1 MKAQRFIQWLTIVL
15 VAISLGRL
23 SLTYFANS
31 QDADI
36 EAITKG
42 DAKAMQS
49 YKDSISDQNVFLW
62 YTYNDLQ
69 KAKMNLGLDLQ
80 GGMNVVMEVSVGD
93 VIKALAGNT
102 KDANFQQVL
111 DKANEFQRN
120 SQEDY
125 VASFVRAFKEVNP
138 NQPLNRPFAI
148 RANAGK
154 IGSSTSDDEVVKYLN
169 DQAKDAIDRSLI
181 VLHNRID
188 KFGVVSPNIR
198 RQQGTG
204 RILIELAGVS
214 NPERVRKLL
223 QTAARL
229 EFWETYEAGE
239 IMQTLVTVDEKLRGI
254 SKKENKDKKETT
266 TDSASLV
273 TGAADSTAT
282 AATTDTN
289 ASDLLS
295 SGNKD
300 TAAKANVAKGKD
312 GKSKE
317 IGLFT
322 YLAPAVFQGQGGTQ
336 VMPGPV
342 VGSALPKDTARLNAM
357 LASDL
362 VKMSLPRD
370 LKLLWTVKGE
380 DRDMQDGSKMK
391 FLNLIAVRNTVN
403 GEPPLE
409 GSVITDAFTD
419 ISQSGRGYEVNMSMD
434 SRGARK
440 WADLTTRNAPRSKED
455 RGRSIAI
462 VLDNYVYSYPSV
474 NTPITGGRSNIT
486 GNFTVDEA
494 NDLSNVLKSGKL
506 PAPAKI
512 IEESVVGPTLG
523 EEAISSGLM
532 SSVLGFLVVMGFMIF
547 YYRKGGT
554 VAVVA
559 LFVNLALIF
568 GIMAYMGAV
577 LTLPGIA
584 GIVLSMGMAVDCN
597 VLIYERIKE
606 EMEKTADK
614 AKAISDG
621 FTHAYSSIID
631 SQATTFITGL
641 ILFSFGTGPILGFA
655 TTLMLGIVTSLF
667 TGILV
672 SRLIMEKLLAK
683 GQVINFIAEGKKGLF
698 HGANYNILGK
708 RKYMYIFSSL
718 FIIIGIVSLFTNGL
732 NYGVDFK
739 GGRTYTIQLPV
750 DKEINS
756 EEVRKGLNEVFAQS
770 SPEVKTVAGF
780 TNRYKIATKEKIE
793 INSLEADQEVAGM
806 VYDGLKTFMGSVT
819 KEDFVGS
826 DKYIIESR
834 KVGPTIVDDIKWGA
848 LQAVFW
854 SILAIGVYL
863 LIRFKRWYYSLG
875 AALALFHD
883 VFFIVTLYT
892 VLWKVMPFSLEVDQN
907 FIAAILTI
915 IGYSVNDTVVV
926 FDRLREYLRE
936 NSEEDAEVVINRA
949 MNSTLSRTI
958 ITVLTVL
965 LTSVILLFFGGEALR
980 GFSFSLTMGLI
991 IGTYSSV
998 FIASALVLDLSK
1010 RFEGGKVKE

>member
-1 MKAQRFIQWLTIVL
+1 
-15 VAISLGRL
+15 
-23 SLTYFANS
+23 
-31 QDADI
+31 
-36 EAITKG
+36 
-42 DAKAMQS
+42 
-49 YKDSISDQNVFLW
+49 
-62 YTYNDLQ
+62 
-69 KAKMNLGLDLQ
+69 
-80 GGMNVVMEVSVGD
+80 
-93 VIKALAGNT
+93 
-102 KDANFQQVL
+102 
-111 DKANEFQRN
+111 
-120 SQEDY
+120 
-125 VASFVRAFKEVNP
+125 
-138 NQPLNRPFAI
+138 
-148 RANAGK
+148 
-154 IGSSTSDDEVVKYLN
+154 
-169 DQAKDAIDRSLI
+169 
-181 VLHNRID
+181 
-188 KFGVVSPNIR
+188 
-198 RQQGTG
+198 
-204 RILIELAGVS
+204 
-214 NPERVRKLL
+214 
-223 QTAARL
+223 
-229 EFWETYEAGE
+229 
-239 IMQTLVTVDEKLRGI
+239 
-254 SKKENKDKKETT
+254 
-266 TDSASLV
+266 
-273 TGAADSTAT
+273 
-282 AATTDTN
+282 
-289 ASDLLS
+289 
-295 SGNKD
+295 
-300 TAAKANVAKGKD
+300 
-312 GKSKE
+312 
-317 IGLFT
+317 
-322 YLAPAVFQGQGGTQ
+322 
-336 VMPGPV
+336 
-342 VGSALPKDTARLNAM
+342 
-357 LASDL
+357 
-362 VKMSLPRD
+362 
-370 LKLLWTVKGE
+370 
-380 DRDMQDGSKMK
+380 
-391 FLNLIAVRNTVN
+391 
-403 GEPPLE
+403 
-409 GSVITDAFTD
+409 
-419 ISQSGRGYEVNMSMD
+419 
-434 SRGARK
+434 
-440 WADLTTRNAPRSKED
+440 
-455 RGRSIAI
+455 
-462 VLDNYVYSYPSV
+462 
-474 NTPITGGRSNIT
+474 
-486 GNFTVDEA
+486 
-494 NDLSNVLKSGKL
+494 
-506 PAPAKI
+506 
-512 IEESVVGPTLG
+512 
-523 EEAISSGLM
+523 
-532 SSVLGFLVVMGFMIF
+532 
-547 YYRKGGT
+547 
-554 VAVVA
+554 
-559 LFVNLALIF
+559 
-568 GIMAYMGAV
+568 MGAV

-708 RKYMYIFSSL
+708 RKYMYIFSSV

-756 EEVRKGLNEVFAQS
+756 EDVRKGLNEVFAQS
-770 SPEVKTVAGF
+770 SPEVKTVSGF
-780 TNRYKIATKEKIE
+780 TNRYKVATKEKIE
-793 INSLEADQEVAGM
+793 INSVEADQEVAGM

-863 LIRFKRWYYSLG
+863 LIRFKRWYYSMG

>member
-1 MKAQRFIQWLTIVL
+1 MKAQKFIQWLTISM
-15 VAISLGRL
+15 VAICLGRL

-31 QDADI
+31 QDDEIA
-36 EAITKG
+36 AITKG

-93 VIKALAGNT
+93 VIKALAGGT

-111 DKANEFQRN
+111 DKANELQRN
-120 SQEDY
+120 AQEDY
-125 VASFVRAFKEVNP
+125 VASFVRAYKEIN
-138 NQPLNRPFAI
+138 NGQPLNKPFAI

-154 IGSSTSDDEVVKYLN
+154 ISSSTSDDEVIKYLN

-198 RQQGTG
+198 RQQGSG
-204 RILIELAGVS
+204 RILIELAGVA

-229 EFWETYEAGE
+229 EFWETFEAGE
-239 IMQTLVTVDEKLRGI
+239 IMQTLVNVDEKLRGLSKA
-254 SKKENKDKKETT
+254 SKKSDKNG
-266 TDSASLV
+266 S
-273 TGAADSTAT
+273 ADSTLAAIANDTTEET
-282 AATTDTN
+282 AKSDTGKV
-289 ASDLLS
+289 DLL
-295 SGNKD
+295 GGGTKD
-300 TAAKANVAKGKD
+300 SAKSAVSAKKD

-322 YLAPAVFQGQGGTQ
+322 YLAPALFQGQGGTQ
-336 VMPGPV
+336 VIPGPV
-342 VGSALPKDTARLNAM
+342 VGSAAPKDTARLNAL
-357 LASDL
+357 LASDI

-380 DRDMQDGSKMK
+380 EREMKDGEKVK
-391 FLNLIAVRNTVN
+391 LLNLVAVRNTVN

-409 GSVITDAFTD
+409 GSVITDAYTD
-419 ISQSGRGYEVNMSMD
+419 ISQSGSGYEVNMSMD
-434 SRGARK
+434 SRGTRK
-440 WADLTTRNAPRSKED
+440 WAELTTRNAAKSKNE
-455 RGRSIAI
+455 RGHSIAI
-462 VLDNYVYSYPSV
+462 VLDNYVYSYPTV
-474 NTPITGGRSNIT
+474 NDPITGGRSNIT

-494 NDLSNVLKSGKL
+494 NDLSTVLKSGKL

-523 EEAISSGLM
+523 EEAITSGLW
-532 SSVLGFLVVMGFMIF
+532 SSVVGFLVVMAFMIW

-554 VAVVA
+554 VAVAA
-559 LFVNLALIF
+559 LLVNLVLIF

-584 GIVLSMGMAVDCN
+584 GIVLSMGMAVDAN

-606 EMEKTADK
+606 EMEKTSDK
-614 AKAISDG
+614 AKAIADG

-655 TTLMLGIVTSLF
+655 TTLMLGIITSLF

-672 SRLIMEKLLAK
+672 SRLIMEKMIARGK
-683 GQVINFIAEGKKGLF
+683 EINFIATGKKGLF
-698 HGANYNILGK
+698 HNANYAIISK
-708 RKYMYIFSSL
+708 RKYMYIFSGTFIVIGIASL
-718 FIIIGIVSLFTNGL
+718 FMNGL

-739 GGRTYTIQLPV
+739 GGRSYTLQLPV

-756 EEVRKGLNEVFAQS
+756 EEVRSGLNEIFKQS

-780 TNRYKIATKEKIE
+780 TNRYKVATKEQIE
-793 INSLEADQEVAGM
+793 INTPEADLAVAGM
-806 VYDGLKTFMGSVT
+806 LYDGLKPFMGSVT
-819 KEDFVGS
+819 KEEFTGT

-848 LQAVFW
+848 IQAVFW

-883 VFFIVTLYT
+883 VFFVITLYT
-892 VLWKVMPFSLEVDQN
+892 VLWKWMPFSLEVDQN

-926 FDRLREYLRE
+926 FDRLREYLRDNKE
-936 NSEEDAEVVINRA
+936 GEDAEIVINKA
-949 MNSTLSRTI
+949 MNNTLSRTI

-998 FIASALVLDLSK
+998 FIASALVVDLSK

>member
-154 IGSSTSDDEVVKYLN
+154 IGSSTSDDDVVKYLN
-169 DQAKDAIDRSLI
+169 EQAKDAIDRSLI

-254 SKKENKDKKETT
+254 SKKESKDKKETS

-273 TGAADSTAT
+273 TGAEDTTAA
-282 AATTDTN
+282 AATTDTGS
-289 ASDLLS
+289 AGLLS
-295 SGNKD
+295 GGNKD
-300 TAAKANVAKGKD
+300 TAAKATVAKGKD

-317 IGLFT
+317 IGLFN
-322 YLAPAVFQGQGGTQ
+322 YLAPNVSQGKGGTKVGQGS
-336 VMPGPV
+336 V
-342 VGSALPKDTARLNAM
+342 VGYALPKDTARLNAL

-370 LKLLWTVKGE
+370 LKLLWTVKAEPITE
-380 DRDMQDGSKMK
+380 DEGALK
-391 FLNLIAVRNTVN
+391 FLKLIAVKNTIN

-409 GSVITDAFTD
+409 GSVITDASID
-419 ISQSGRGYEVNMSMD
+419 VSQSGRGYEVNMSMD

-440 WADLTTRNAPRSKED
+440 WAELTTRNAPRSKDD
-455 RGRSIAI
+455 RGRDIAI
-462 VLDNYVYSYPSV
+462 VLDNYVYSFPTV

-554 VAVVA
+554 VAVAA

-708 RKYMYIFSSL
+708 RKYMYIFSSV

-793 INSLEADQEVAGM
+793 INTVEADQEVAGM
-806 VYDGLKTFMGSVT
+806 VYDGLKTFMGTVS

-863 LIRFKRWYYSLG
+863 LIRFKRWYYSMG

-883 VFFIVTLYT
+883 VFFIITLYT

-949 MNSTLSRTI
+949 MNATLSRTI

-965 LTSVILLFFGGEALR
+965 LTAVILLFFGGEALR
-980 GFSFSLTMGLI
+980 GFSFSLSMGLI